1 MRVLII
7 KTFTNY
13 YDILSKYF
21 NRKKDIKN
29 KLPSQSYKEC
39 LIWYIAKRY
48 RISKSREN
56 YQKLSKNI
64 LMNARNNDLF
74 GAVKRIKIFA
84 L

>member
-39 LIWYIAKRY
+39 LI
-48 RISKSREN
+48 
-56 YQKLSKNI
+56 
-64 LMNARNNDLF
+64 
-74 GAVKRIKIFA
+74 
-84 L
+84 